1 MNKPI
6 NKQLELVSVATVNG
20 APPTDPVLLA
30 ALGRAAVP
38 PADAERLIAQGEP
51 EPDEFDWNTPDESI
65 VVAPRP
71 GIAIYRNRYD
81 DVVVRVQNTSAI
93 YDEDHFAYIRP
104 ESLPAVIKAL
114 KECLP

>member
-6 NKQLELVSVATVNG
+6 KQLELIPGTDCPKAGSAT
-20 APPTDPVLLA
+20 AILA
-30 ALGRAAVP
+30 AAGLS
-38 PADAERLIAQGEP
+38 PAETAD
-51 EPDEFDWNTPDESI
+51 DFDWNTPDESI
-65 VVAPRP
+65 VVPPRP

-81 DVVVRVQNTSAI
+81 DIVVRVQNTGGN